1 MRQTLPN
8 NATEALDSLADGAY
22 ERVRDAAVRLVAFRR
37 YDAASGDLLSEAR
50 MYAPGRHR
58 VHWAWS
64 PAVVHNKGHGGRS

>member
-37 YDAASGDLLSEAR
+37 YDAASGDLLSEAK
-50 MYAPGRHR
+50 MCAS
-58 VHWAWS
+58 AQL
-64 PAVVHNKGHGGRS
+64 KE